1 MNRLIAVASLV
12 LVLALSACAS
22 SGERMSNADRLTL
35 LRAHAGE
42 PVNSIRHPGRFA
54 GWSSVGNSALVLR
67 PRTNQAFL
75 LELSGPCP
83 DLSFAH
89 AIRVSSRSGT
99 IASRFDSITPV
110 GPGTSSIR
118 IRCHIRSIQ
127 PLDMAALRQTK
138 AELREATSVEREAE
152 DASTDADDAAASDE
166 STGD

>member
-1 MNRLIAVASLV
+1 MNRLIAVASLLL

-22 SGERMSNADRLTL
+22 GPRMSDAERLTL

-42 PVNSIRHPGRFA
+42 PVNSIRHPIRFA

-67 PRTNQAFL
+67 TTPNQAFL

-152 DASTDADDAAASDE
+152 DASADDDS
-166 STGD
+166 SGD